1 MEGRLALEFD
11 GRDHY
16 DARQYG
22 IDLAKGLQATESG
35 MFVTRLSYWQ
45 LMEEWPRVLDA
56 ILRAIAMLS

>member
-1 MEGRLALEFD
+1 
-11 GRDHY
+11 
-16 DARQYG
+16 
-22 IDLAKGLQATESG
+22 